1 MDIQLIE
8 KTETLKISNQ
18 AFCSAI
24 IVAAGKG
31 RRMESSVNKVY
42 IDLNGKKAIVRTL
55 EAFQENHLINEIILM
70 VNEKDIEYCKCEV
83 VDFSVFTKIKNI
95 VHGGVTRQE
104 SVRNG
109 IDEISE
115 QSEFVLIHDG
125 ARAMISQDIIE
136 RSIEGAIRYGA
147 VSIGM
152 PVKDTIKVTDKNGFV
167 INTLERSTLWAVQT
181 PQVFKK
187 DIILEA
193 HKRAQELDI
202 EATDDAMLVESLG
215 YKLKL
220 IEGSYENIKLTT
232 PEDVII
238 ARALIEDRE
247 RGWGY

>member
-1 MDIQLIE
+1 MNVQLTE
-8 KTETLKISNQ
+8 KPEVLELDNH

-55 EAFQENHLINEIILM
+55 EAFQENSFINEIVLV
-70 VNEKDIEYCKCEV
+70 VNEKDIEYCKYEV
-83 VDFSVFTKIKNI
+83 IDFSVFTKIKKI

-104 SVRNG
+104 SVQNG
-109 IDEISE
+109 LEEISK

-125 ARAMISQDIIE
+125 ARVMISHDIIE
-136 RSIEGAIRYGA
+136 RSIEGAISFGA
-147 VSIGM
+147 VSIGV

-167 INTLERSTLWAVQT
+167 IKTLERNTLWAVQT
-181 PQVFKK
+181 PQAFKK

-193 HKRAQELDI
+193 HKRAKELAI
-202 EATDDAMLVESLG
+202 EVTDDAMLVESLG

-232 PEDVII
+232 PEDVIVV
-238 ARALIEDRE
+238 RAFIEDRE
-247 RGWGY
+247 RF